1 MSKPIGFKNFLE
13 SSDEFVEAMTLQQR
27 QKAKMRMKKLAP
39 RIKIAKA
46 KAAKK
51 VASMD
56 VLKKRARL
64 AARNKIVKKLTKD
77 IPKAELSYARRA
89 EIEKKVAKK
98 AGAIEKIAKKLLP
111 QIRKKEMAKKRGG
124 ATKSD

>member
-27 QKAKMRMKKLAP
+27 QKAKQRMKKLAP
-39 RIKIAKA
+39 KIKIAKA

-77 IPKAELSYARRA
+77 IPKAELSFARRA

-111 QIRKKEMAKKRGG
+111 QIRKKEMSKKRGG
-124 ATKSD
+124 GEK

>member
-27 QKAKMRMKKLAP
+27 QKAKQRMKKLAP
-39 RIKIAKA
+39 KIKIAKA

-64 AARNKIVKKLTKD
+64 AARNKLIKKLTKD
-77 IPKAELSYARRA
+77 VPKADLSFARRA

-111 QIRKKEMAKKRGG
+111 QIRKKEMSKKRGG
-124 ATKSD
+124 GEK

>member
-27 QKAKMRMKKLAP
+27 QKAKQRMKKLAP
-39 RIKIAKA
+39 KIKIAKA

-56 VLKKRARL
+56 VLKKRAKL
-64 AARNKIVKKLTKD
+64 AARNKIIKKLTKD
-77 IPKAELSYARRA
+77 IPKAELSFARRA

-124 ATKSD
+124 GEK

>member
-56 VLKKRARL
+56 VLKKRAKL

-124 ATKSD
+124 GEK

>member
-1 MSKPIGFKNFLE
+1 
-13 SSDEFVEAMTLQQR
+13 
-27 QKAKMRMKKLAP
+27 MKKLAP
-39 RIKIAKA
+39 KIKIAKA

-64 AARNKIVKKLTKD
+64 AARNKLIKKLTKD
-77 IPKAELSYARRA
+77 VPKADLSFARRA

-111 QIRKKEMAKKRGG
+111 QIRKKEMSKKRGG
-124 ATKSD
+124 GEK

>member
-27 QKAKMRMKKLAP
+27 QKAKQRMKKLAP
-39 RIKIAKA
+39 KIKIAKA

-56 VLKKRARL
+56 VLKKRAKL

-89 EIEKKVAKK
+89 EIEKKVSKK

-124 ATKSD
+124 GEK